1 MSLSYPKEEEDMD
14 RIGLSKL
21 SVKIIITI
29 LIPIILMGAAFIAL
43 FTYSSTSWEYHD
55 KINYQNQLMNLLT
68 CGLEDS
74 FIRQDYGQIRARLSV
89 IGKSLDIGRIRLLT
103 KEGKVL
109 YDSQGH
115 GPKDAVNPTTQ
126 ECLLCHDINRLEIPH
141 PAIQTFF
148 SEGKEVTRHFTPLL
162 NQPSC
167 QRCHADRQK
176 ILGFFLADFVQIK
189 PDKRKAILLTQL
201 AASSVVTVLVILII
215 LYITLRRMVDYPL
228 GEIIARMRGISVIS
242 GNLKQIEFSSTDEIG
257 DIVNLI
263 NELAE
268 RLRYSREELAS
279 LYRVTHE
286 IASTLDFEKHILA
299 TMRVREAMNT
309 HVDLIYEDMLVKDV
323 MKLFRDSQS
332 IFFPVVDRNKVYMG
346 VVTLHEARNVL
357 LDQSLNDIL
366 YARDFY
372 RCDFPCIS
380 SSGTL
385 KDAMDLF
392 LERRTSY
399 LPVVDGKTKTL
410 VGILEHT
417 HIFQILKAELVK
429 RVGL

>member
-1 MSLSYPKEEEDMD
+1 MD

-21 SVKIIITI
+21 SVKIITTI

-55 KINYQNQLMNLLT
+55 KINCQNQLMNLLT

-74 FIRQDYGQIRARLSV
+74 FIRKDYGQIRARLSEF
-89 IGKSLDIGRIRLLT
+89 GKRLDISRIRLLT
-103 KEGKVL
+103 KGGKVL
-109 YDSQGH
+109 YDSQGSNS
-115 GPKDAVNPTTQ
+115 KDAVNAATQ
-126 ECLLCHDINRLEIPH
+126 ECLLCHDNNRLETPR
-141 PAIQTFF
+141 PVIQTYF
-148 SEGKEVTRHFTPLL
+148 SEGKKVIRHFTPIL
-162 NQPSC
+162 NQKSC
-167 QRCHADRQK
+167 QHCHAGRQK
-176 ILGFFLADFVQIK
+176 VLGFFLADFVQAK
-189 PDKRKAILLTQL
+189 TDKRKAILLTQL
-201 AASSVVTVLVILII
+201 VASSVVTILVILTI
-215 LYITLRRMVDYPL
+215 LYITLQRMVDYPL
-228 GEIIARMRGISVIS
+228 REIIGRMRGISVIS

-257 DIVNLI
+257 EIVNLI

-299 TMRVREAMNT
+299 TMHVREAMDT
-309 HVDLIYEDMLVKDV
+309 DVDLIYEDMLVKDV

-332 IFFPVVDRNKVYMG
+332 IFFPVVDQNKVYLG
-346 VVTLHEARNVL
+346 AITLHEARNVL

-372 RCDFPCIS
+372 RCDFPCVPP
-380 SSGTL
+380 SGTL
-385 KDAMDLF
+385 KEAMDLF
-392 LERRTSY
+392 LERGTAY

-410 VGILEHT
+410 VGILEHA
-417 HIFQILKAELVK
+417 HIFQILKAELVR